1 MACLDEATFTE
12 LLLGELPRER
22 AAQVD
27 AHLDACPSC
36 RRMVAEALR
45 ANTPVPSQATP
56 VEPAP
61 MATPDR
67 PGRPPTGEPLL
78 ERGTAVGRY
87 LVLEKL
93 AAGGMG
99 VVYAAYDP
107 ELDRRV
113 ALKLL
118 RASALGLDAEEGRQH
133 LLREAQA
140 MARVSHPHVVPVY
153 DVGTFGQQVFLAMEL
168 VEAQTLRQWLKA
180 TPRTWRQVLALFV
193 DAGRGLAAAHAA
205 GVVHGDFKPDNLL
218 VGTDGRIRI
227 TDFGLAHTASS
238 ATEPTPLTGGT
249 PAYMAPEQLT
259 PGARADV
266 RSDQFSFCVTLY
278 EALYGGRPF
287 AGSSVREISAGIL
300 SGRVLPAP
308 KGSHVPPWLRR
319 VVLRGMAVSPSER
332 HPSLEALL
340 AALRDDPGVRTQ
352 RRLRW
357 AGGLGLLLGAVGITH
372 GVHTRAAQQCGDT
385 AHAFDGVWDDTA
397 RQRIEAA
404 FLATGR
410 PFAADA
416 WPRVRQTLD
425 AYTSTWAA
433 ERTAACEATR
443 VRHEQSEEVLAQ
455 RLRCLDG
462 RLAELAALSRIF
474 TEADAE
480 VVEQA
485 PRAAKGLAP
494 VATCADATSLAQ
506 RALPSDPA
514 ARERAE
520 ELHRTLVQ
528 ARVLKAAGKY
538 KQGVARMESAAAAA
552 KDSGDR
558 HGTAEA
564 FLLLGELRQK
574 AGDWPGAESALF
586 EALRAAEAGRNDEA
600 AARAWILLVRVTG
613 EQLEQYDLAQRWRE
627 RAEAAIERLGGN
639 EVLRAQ
645 LLTYSATTLYAEGR
659 YAEAAEQQEAAL
671 VRLEKAFGPDSLEA
685 ADVRQDLG
693 STRLAQGR
701 VDEGLAHLERAV
713 ELRRAALGEEHPDVA
728 RARLALGE
736 AHWQQSDHPEAE
748 RLSRGALESLERS
761 LGPEHP
767 SVGDALNL
775 LALALQSQKRLD
787 QALRLYERALHIVEK
802 TEGPDSTGAAAL
814 VHNLAAVLSQQ
825 GRLDEAVVRFQQV
838 LARKE
843 KKLGPSHPQLV
854 PVLRFL
860 GNTLRKQKRYGE
872 ALVHLERALALQV
885 SQPDDAL
892 SGWTGAHLDLGRA
905 LLEAERPRDALV
917 PLEKALAGWERAQPT
932 PVERANTRLLLAR
945 ALWDARSDRTR
956 ALRLAHEART
966 VALEA
971 GDAGARV
978 LDSVDAWL
986 AGKSATTPTQEPTPR

>member
-22 AAQVD
+22 AAEVD

-56 VEPAP
+56 VGPAP

-67 PGRPPTGEPLL
+67 PSRLPAGEPVL

-153 DVGTFGQQVFLAMEL
+153 DVGTFGHQVFLAMEL

-180 TPRTWRQVLALFV
+180 AQRTWHQVLALFV

-238 ATEPTPLTGGT
+238 ATESTPVTGGT

-259 PGARADV
+259 PGVRADV

-278 EALYGGRPF
+278 EALYGERPF
-287 AGSSVREISAGIL
+287 AGSSVREVSAERL

-308 KGSHVPPWLRR
+308 KGTQVPPWLRR
-319 VVLRGMAVSPSER
+319 VVLRGMAVSPAER
-332 HPSLEALL
+332 YPSLEALL
-340 AALRDDPGVRTQ
+340 AALRDDLGVRTR

-357 AGGLGLLLGAVGITH
+357 AGGLGLLLGAVGVTH
-372 GVHTRAAQQCGDT
+372 GVHTRAARQCGDT
-385 AHAFDGVWDDTA
+385 AHAFDGVWDEAT

-410 PFAADA
+410 PFAAEA
-416 WPRVRQTLD
+416 WPRVRQVLD
-425 AYTSTWAA
+425 AYTTTWAA
-433 ERTAACEATR
+433 ERTATCEATR

-462 RLAELAALSRIF
+462 RLAELTALSRIF

-494 VATCADATSLAQ
+494 VATCADATP
-506 RALPSDPA
+506 RALPADPA

-528 ARVLKAAGKY
+528 ARVLQAAGKY
-538 KQGVARMESAAAAA
+538 KQGVARMEPAAAAA

-558 HGTAEA
+558 HGAAEA

-613 EQLEQYDLAQRWRE
+613 EQLEQYDMAGRWRE

-645 LLTYSATTLYAEGR
+645 LLTYSATTLYAQGR

-693 STRLAQGR
+693 SARLAQGR
-701 VDEGLAHLERAV
+701 VDEGLAHLRRVV

-736 AHWQQSDHPEAE
+736 AHWQERDAAEAE

-787 QALRLYERALHIVEK
+787 EALLLFERALRLVEK
-802 TEGPDSTGAAAL
+802 TEGPDSTGAAAIE
-814 VHNLAAVLSQQ
+814 HNLAAVLSQQ
-825 GRLDEAVVRFQQV
+825 GRLDEAVVRFQEV

-843 KKLGPSHPQLV
+843 KKLGPGHPQLV

-860 GNTLRKQKRYGE
+860 GNTLRKQQRHGE
-872 ALVHLERALALQV
+872 ALVHLERAVTLQV

-892 SGWTGAHLDLGRA
+892 SGWTGVHLDLGRA
-905 LLEAERPRDALV
+905 LLEADKPRDALV
-917 PLEKALAGWERAQPT
+917 PLEKALAGWERAHPT

-945 ALWDARSDRTR
+945 ALWEARSDRTR

-971 GDAGARV
+971 GDAGGRV
-978 LDSVDAWL
+978 LEAVDAWL
-986 AGKSATTPTQEPTPR
+986 AGKSAPVPAQEHTPR